1 MNDLT
6 GGLGIPR
13 EEIVAK
19 LKAELVDLLELDS
32 PETAHTIDSINE
44 DTRLVE
50 DLDIDS
56 LGMVDL
62 VMTIEDC
69 FDITLD
75 TNIDLSEFKT
85 IGDVVNALDRPPPTE
100 QNPSAA
106 RSA

>member
-1 MNDLT
+1 MNDLS

-19 LKAELVDLLELDS
+19 LKAELVNLLELDS
-32 PETAHTIDSINE
+32 AETADTIDTINE

-75 TNIDLSEFKT
+75 TNMDLSEFKT
-85 IGDVVNALDRPPPTE
+85 IGDVVNALEKPQSTE
-100 QNPSAA
+100 QNPSTA